1 MLRLN
6 MLTTQRAAPLS
17 GCSYREVDDMPTFD
31 TLPLNEARAN
41 SAAGQRAELLQEYM
55 VYIQR
60 VARGQAGKLEPGEGE
75 TTQGQR
81 GGGRTGE
88 GIAGPPFRQLLGTG
102 RPTPRQASNGRPRS
116 LPPRLIGPTKH
127 LFTDR
132 TKFLLPNQLLSWTRR
147 NSNQKMTYSWAVDL
161 DGHGQGKLE

>member
-1 MLRLN
+1 
-6 MLTTQRAAPLS
+6 
-17 GCSYREVDDMPTFD
+17 MPTFD

-132 TKFLLPNQLLSWTRR
+132 TKFLLPNQLLSWTGR
-147 NSNQKMTYSWAVDL
+147 NSNQNLTYSWAVDL
-161 DGHGQGKLE
+161 EAPGQGKLE